1 MEQQIGLQ
9 PEQRAQVLPRLIEA
23 NYLLQ
28 LSSQSLDAVITA
40 ELSANPALELAEPAT
55 CPRCG
60 AELEGDVCPTCRD
73 ERLEQPTLD
82 SAIERDSESF
92 HEQRFESD
100 QDVDQFSFIAEAPNL
115 ADEVRADAF
124 ATLPAQDHSVA
135 SFVVDA
141 IDERGW
147 LALPVEEIAA
157 ITRRPVD
164 DVERVLQVVQR
175 VAPPGVGARNLT
187 ECLKLQID
195 DLRSQGIEPPEMV
208 ERLREADFADLGAHR
223 YQRLAKKLGTS
234 PEAVVEAHEFI
245 RSQLTPNPL
254 QDRSAT
260 PWRHTDHTQ
269 TATPDVIVR
278 IVEGEIMVALAGRAD
293 SRLSIS
299 EDYVYLSKL
308 ASSRSGTSADG
319 QIGVAAALTE
329 SEREHVRASVRS
341 ARDFMSKLE
350 QRRRTLLKIATVV
363 CEQQED
369 FLRGSVRELRPLTRS
384 EVAAQIG
391 VNESTVSRATA
402 EKYVMLPNRRVV
414 PFSDFFTASLS
425 VKDVMKEIIAN
436 EAKVGRTLSD
446 QRICELLEDQG
457 YRIARRTV
465 TKYRLQLDILPSTQR
480 HAGSHLG

>member
-1 MEQQIGLQ
+1 MEQHIGMQ
-9 PEQRAQVLPRLIEA
+9 SEQRAQVLPRLIEA

-40 ELSANPALELAEPAT
+40 ELSSNPALELTDPVT
-55 CPRCG
+55 CQRCG
-60 AELEGDVCPTCRD
+60 TELEGDICPSCRD
-73 ERLEQPTLD
+73 ERLDQFATD
-82 SAIERDSESF
+82 SALERDSESF

-100 QDVDQFSFIAEAPNL
+100 LEVDQFSYIAEAPNL

-124 ATLPAQDHSVA
+124 ATLPTSDHSIA
-135 SFVVDA
+135 SFIVDA

-157 ITRRPVD
+157 MTKRDAGDI
-164 DVERVLQVVQR
+164 ERVLQTIQHI
-175 VAPPGVGARNLT
+175 APPGVGARNLA

-195 DLRSQGIEPPEMV
+195 DLRQQGLAAPEMV
-208 ERLREADFADLGAHR
+208 ERLCEADFADLGAHR
-223 YQRLAKKLGTS
+223 YQRLAKKLGTT
-234 PEAVVEAHEFI
+234 PEAIAEAHEFI
-245 RSQLTPNPL
+245 RCQLTPNPL
-254 QDRSAT
+254 QGRSAT
-260 PWRHTDHTQ
+260 PWRHTDQTQ

-278 IVEGEIMVALAGRAD
+278 IVDDEILVALAGRTD

-299 EDYVYLSKL
+299 DDYVYLSK
-308 ASSRSGTSADG
+308 SSPNRSSSTLNG
-319 QIGVAAALTE
+319 AAPDIEGMTE
-329 SEREHVRASVRS
+329 SEREHVRASVRL

-363 CEQQED
+363 CERQVD

-414 PFSDFFTASLS
+414 PFSDFFTASLN
-425 VKDVMKEIIAN
+425 VKDVIKEIIAN
-436 EAKVGRTLSD
+436 EAKAGRTLSD
-446 QRICELLEDQG
+446 QRICEMLEDQG

-480 HAGSHLG
+480 HAGNRSS

>member
-40 ELSANPALELAEPAT
+40 ELAANPALELTDPVT

-60 AELEGDVCPTCRD
+60 TELEGNVCPTCRD
-73 ERLEQPTLD
+73 ERLDQIAMD
-82 SAIERDSESF
+82 SAVERDSESF
-92 HEQRFESD
+92 HEQRYESD
-100 QDVDQFSFIAEAPNL
+100 SEVDQFSFIADAHNL
-115 ADEVRADAF
+115 ADEVRSDAF
-124 ATLPAQDHSVA
+124 ATLPGADHPIASVI
-135 SFVVDA
+135 VDA

-147 LALPVEEIAA
+147 LALSIDEIARMTKRKPA
-157 ITRRPVD
+157 DI
-164 DVERVLQVVQR
+164 ERVLQVVQH

-195 DLRSQGIEPPEMV
+195 DLRLQGVQVPDMV
-208 ERLREADFADLGAHR
+208 ERLSEADFADLGAHR
-223 YQRLAKKLGTS
+223 YQRLAKKLGTT
-234 PEAVVEAHEFI
+234 PEAVTEAHEFI

-260 PWRHTDHTQ
+260 PWRHIDQTQ

-278 IVEGEIMVALAGRAD
+278 IVDDEILVALASRTD

-308 ASSRSGTSADG
+308 SPSRANASAGNSEAVTAGMTD
-319 QIGVAAALTE
+319 
-329 SEREHVRASVRS
+329 SEREHVRSSVRS

-425 VKDVMKEIIAN
+425 VKDVMKEIIAS

-446 QRICELLEDQG
+446 QRICELLEEQG

-480 HAGSHLG
+480 YAGSSGR